1 MTLNVMKGLTE
12 NLNNEESLI
21 LAADKQVIMKT
32 APAEAMDPDISISE
46 ARSIMMDT
54 SSQRTY
60 ATEEITKKL
69 QLRNED
75 TKPISIFTFAAN
87 KPKETVTPHVSFILK
102 PREGNILLIKV
113 NIVP

>member
-1 MTLNVMKGLTE
+1 MKGLTE

-46 ARSIMMDT
+46 ATSIMMDT

-87 KPKETVTPHVSFILK
+87 KPKETVTPYVSFILK